1 MTKSDRREF
10 LSHAGLAGAAVAG
23 VAVSGTKLAAAESPA
38 GPGLIDDTL
47 MRSDVTAQKGT
58 GTENL
63 PVPSA
68 VQQITVINLRELE
81 GRAEKVIPRGNFDY
95 IAGAAGDEWTM
106 AENEAAYKRVQI
118 APRYLTGNGKANT
131 SAMLMGA
138 KLSMPVMVSA
148 VGGHGIAHT
157 SAEVGT
163 AKGAAA
169 AGVMM
174 TVPTLSNVPMEEIAA
189 ASDGPKCFQVYFPA
203 DKGAARDI
211 LTRAKALKFSAAII
225 TVDAFV
231 ASNRERNM
239 RNHYRGGALGNFADP
254 KKAAFKEDLNWD
266 DVAFVRETTGM
277 PVYLKGV
284 LTPAMAKEALAQGVS
299 GLQISNHGGRQLDDV
314 PASFTALPAIAD
326 AVGGKMTLIVDGG
339 VRRGQDVFK
348 ALAMGANAVGLA
360 RPYMY
365 GLALGGWMG
374 VQAVFD
380 RLHTELVMT
389 MQLAGASSIAGI
401 KKDAL
406 YKA

>member
-1 MTKSDRREF
+1 MSKADRRTF
-10 LSHAGLAGAAVAG
+10 LSGAAVAG
-23 VAVSGTKLAAAESPA
+23 VAAGVTTSATRVAAAENTS

-58 GTENL
+58 GGEPTT
-63 PVPSA
+63 VPTA
-68 VQQITVINLRELE
+68 VQKIDVVNLRELE
-81 GRAEKVIPRGNFDY
+81 SRAQKIIPIGNFDY
-95 IAGAAGDEWTM
+95 IAGGAGDEWTM
-106 AENEAAYKRVQI
+106 RENEAAYKRVQI
-118 APRYLTGNGKANT
+118 APRFLTGHGKPDT
-131 SAMLMGA
+131 SATLMGA
-138 KLSMPVMVSA
+138 KLSMPVIASA
-148 VGGHGIAHT
+148 VGGHGIAHV
-157 SAEVGT
+157 SAEMGT

-169 AGVMM
+169 SGVMM
-174 TVPTLSNVPMEEIAA
+174 TVPTLSNQTMEEIAA

-211 LTRAKALKFSAAII
+211 LQRAKALKFAAAIV

-239 RNHYRGGALGNFADP
+239 RNHYRGGPVGNFPDP

-266 DVAFVRETTGM
+266 DIAFVREVSGL

-284 LTPAMAKEALAQGVS
+284 LTPAMAKEAMAHGVA

-314 PASFTALPAIAD
+314 PASFTVLPAIAD

-348 ALAMGANAVGLA
+348 ALALGANAVGIA
-360 RPYMY
+360 RPFMY

-380 RLHTELVMT
+380 RLHTELTMT
-389 MQLAGASSIAGI
+389 MELAGVSNIAGI
-401 KKDAL
+401 TRDAL
-406 YKA
+406 YRA